1 MTDKERTDL
10 FWEMVKT
17 PKEKLNAM
25 FNSGMFNSIAI
36 AYGKL
41 ALKKMGYSEKELEK
55 FEATMQYCF
64 SEYSTEE
71 MRL

>member
-10 FWEMVKT
+10 FWEMVKA

-25 FNSGMFNSIAI
+25 FNSGMFNSIVI

-41 ALKKMGYSEKELEK
+41 ALKGMGYSKEELDK
-55 FEATMQYCF
+55 FEREMQYWF
-64 SEYSTEE
+64 STLRAEE
-71 MRL
+71 VRL